1 MDESRSLSPY
11 SQIQLPIW
19 IFEIFLHL
27 SPSSISMS
35 YIKESTNWVLC
46 DSCISVSLSHVKVL
60 VCLFQCIYVLMLQEF
75 QEEIAQIKDD
85 VTHVNELA
93 STFNL
98 PDIQLSSR
106 NLERI
111 EDLNTR
117 WSLLQVNTNAHI
129 HILTQM

>member
-1 MDESRSLSPY
+1 
-11 SQIQLPIW
+11 
-19 IFEIFLHL
+19 
-27 SPSSISMS
+27 MS
-35 YIKESTNWVLC
+35 
-46 DSCISVSLSHVKVL
+46 
-60 VCLFQCIYVLMLQEF
+60 YVLMLQEF

-117 WSLLQVNTNAHI
+117 WSLLQVNTNAHT

>member
-1 MDESRSLSPY
+1 
-11 SQIQLPIW
+11 
-19 IFEIFLHL
+19 
-27 SPSSISMS
+27 MS
-35 YIKESTNWVLC
+35 
-46 DSCISVSLSHVKVL
+46 
-60 VCLFQCIYVLMLQEF
+60 YVLMLQEF

-117 WSLLQVNTNAHI
+117 WSLLQVNTNAHTHTYLHKCGSNKNEI
-129 HILTQM
+129 HSRHDKYCKYQMIVCIQISSRV